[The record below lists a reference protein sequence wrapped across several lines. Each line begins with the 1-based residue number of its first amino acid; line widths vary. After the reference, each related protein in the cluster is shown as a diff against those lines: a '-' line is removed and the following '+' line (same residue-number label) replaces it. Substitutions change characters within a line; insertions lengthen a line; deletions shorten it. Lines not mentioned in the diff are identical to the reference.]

1 MKNVTENHV
10 LEDINHCV
18 LALQERNPQSLD
30 ETAGRI
36 RGRCHRVCDVVEGEM
51 THYGDGSAYV
61 ERVMECVM
69 VLREQ
74 SK

>member
-1 MKNVTENHV
+1 M

-36 RGRCHRVCDVVEGEM
+36 RGRCSRVCDVVEGEM
-51 THYGDGSAYV
+51 NLYGDGSAYV
-61 ERVMECVM
+61 DRVMECVR
-69 VLREQ
+69 VLREK
-74 SK
+74 STW